1 MAGMGP
7 PPNPNRRRRN
17 KDTFTGVRRRQC
29 VSCGSLRDAD
39 GRACPSCGAPDSSQ
53 PSADSTRGA
62 PLGTSVR
69 EIPELPNPKRWLSAT
84 REWWAAWC
92 SSAQVAHFEPS
103 DWEVLK
109 SLLPLVDAMHREKD
123 AMRKARI
130 FEIVFRAERALG
142 GTHMERLRGRVGSVS
157 GSDAGVTAAA
167 ANSGPEATPDNV
179 AVLAEY
185 REMLAQEG

>member
-1 MAGMGP
+1 
-7 PPNPNRRRRN
+7 
-17 KDTFTGVRRRQC
+17 
-29 VSCGSLRDAD
+29 
-39 GRACPSCGAPDSSQ
+39 
-53 PSADSTRGA
+53 
-62 PLGTSVR
+62 
-69 EIPELPNPKRWLSAT
+69 
-84 REWWAAWC
+84 
-92 SSAQVAHFEPS
+92 VAHFEPS

-109 SLLPLVDAMHREKD
+109 NLLPLVDAMHREQD

-157 GSDAGVTAAA
+157 GGEASAAAA

>member
-1 MAGMGP
+1 
-7 PPNPNRRRRN
+7 
-17 KDTFTGVRRRQC
+17 
-29 VSCGSLRDAD
+29 
-39 GRACPSCGAPDSSQ
+39 
-53 PSADSTRGA
+53 
-62 PLGTSVR
+62 
-69 EIPELPNPKRWLSAT
+69 
-84 REWWAAWC
+84 
-92 SSAQVAHFEPS
+92 VAHFEPS

-109 SLLPLVDAMHREKD
+109 NLLPLVDAMHREQD

-157 GSDAGVTAAA
+157 GSEASAAAAA

-185 REMLAQEG
+185 REMLTQEG